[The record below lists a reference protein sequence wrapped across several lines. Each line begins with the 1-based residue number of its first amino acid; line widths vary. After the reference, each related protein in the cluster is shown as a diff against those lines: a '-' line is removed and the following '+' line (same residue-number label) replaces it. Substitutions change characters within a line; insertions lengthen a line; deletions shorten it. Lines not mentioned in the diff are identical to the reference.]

1 LGRTQGGARRCRLT
15 GEAHSAED
23 AMSNT
28 PHDLTE
34 EFPDRRERIT
44 ELKTKDGHFA
54 RLVEE
59 YNEVNRAIHR
69 IETRVEPTSED
80 VEEELKRQRVR
91 LKDEIYQMLEGGEKT
106 DAAAS
111 PLGADPA
118 NAPRLRST
126 GNT

>member
-1 LGRTQGGARRCRLT
+1 
-15 GEAHSAED
+15 
-23 AMSNT
+23 MSNT

-34 EFPDRRERIT
+34 EFPDSRERIT
-44 ELKTKDGHFA
+44 ELKTSNGHFA
-54 RLVEE
+54 RLTEE

-91 LKDEIYQMLEGGEKT
+91 LKDEIFQMLEGAEKT

-118 NAPRLRST
+118 NAPRLRPT

>member
-1 LGRTQGGARRCRLT
+1 MRNGRRNRRR
-15 GEAHSAED
+15 

-44 ELKTKDGHFA
+44 ELKTSNGHFA
-54 RLVEE
+54 RLAEE

-91 LKDEIYQMLEGGEKT
+91 LKDEIVEMLEG
-106 DAAAS
+106 AS
-111 PLGADPA
+111 
-118 NAPRLRST
+118 
-126 GNT
+126 

>member
-1 LGRTQGGARRCRLT
+1 
-15 GEAHSAED
+15 
-23 AMSNT
+23 MSNT

-34 EFPDRRERIT
+34 EFSERRERIT
-44 ELKTKDGHFA
+44 ELKTQNGHFA

-91 LKDEIYQMLEGGEKT
+91 LKDEIYQMLEGAEKT

-111 PLGADPA
+111 PLSADPA
-118 NAPRLRST
+118 NAPRLRPT

>member
-1 LGRTQGGARRCRLT
+1 
-15 GEAHSAED
+15 
-23 AMSNT
+23 MSNT

-34 EFPDRRERIT
+34 EFSDRRERIT
-44 ELKTKDGHFA
+44 ELKTTNGHFA

-91 LKDEIYQMLEGGEKT
+91 LKDEIYQMLQGEEAT
-106 DAAAS
+106 DTAAG
-111 PLGADPA
+111 LLNADPA
-118 NAPRLRST
+118 GAPRLRPTGST
-126 GNT
+126 

>member
-1 LGRTQGGARRCRLT
+1 
-15 GEAHSAED
+15 
-23 AMSNT
+23 MSNT

-44 ELKTKDGHFA
+44 ELKTTDGHFA

-91 LKDEIYQMLEGGEKT
+91 LKDEIYQMLEGAEKT
-106 DAAAS
+106 DAAAR
-111 PLGADPA
+111 PLRADPA
-118 NAPRLRST
+118 TSARLRPTGST
-126 GNT
+126 

>member
-1 LGRTQGGARRCRLT
+1 
-15 GEAHSAED
+15 
-23 AMSNT
+23 MSNT

-34 EFPDRRERIT
+34 EFSDRRERIT
-44 ELKTKDGHFA
+44 ELKTQNGHFA

-59 YNEVNRAIHR
+59 YNEVNRTIHR

-91 LKDEIYQMLEGGEKT
+91 LKDEIFQMLEGEEKT
-106 DAAAS
+106 DAAAK

-118 NAPRLRST
+118 GAPRLRPTGST
-126 GNT
+126 